1 MLLGMFIRYFIEL
14 PLPADRVEH
23 VMCDSPASWIPG
35 IADEANARGERLL
48 AEVGLGDRVRLT
60 RRVIV
65 DLGQPMRFP
74 SRTVVPLRW
83 RPATAGGLLPALDA
97 DIEVAP
103 LAPKYTQLAMSARY
117 VPPLGTLGNAVDR
130 ALLHR
135 VAEATVKDFLD
146 RVGAALTAS
155 AASVG
160 VPAH

>member
-1 MLLGMFIRYFIEL
+1 MFIRYFIEL
-14 PLPADRVEH
+14 PLPADRVER
-23 VMCDSPASWIPG
+23 VMCASPTSWIPG
-35 IADEANARGERLL
+35 LADEANARGERLL

-65 DLGQPMRFP
+65 DVGQPMRFP
-74 SRTVVPLRW
+74 SRTVLPLRW
-83 RPATAGGLLPALDA
+83 QPAAAGGLLPALDA

-103 LAPKYTQLAMSARY
+103 LAPESTQLSMSARY
-117 VPPLGTLGNAVDR
+117 VPPWGALGSVVDR

-155 AASVG
+155 AASVDA
-160 VPAH
+160 PAR